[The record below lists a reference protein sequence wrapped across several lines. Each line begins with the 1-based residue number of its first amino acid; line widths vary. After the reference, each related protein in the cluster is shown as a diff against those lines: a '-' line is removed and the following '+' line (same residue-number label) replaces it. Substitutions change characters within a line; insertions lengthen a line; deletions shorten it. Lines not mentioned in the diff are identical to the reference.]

1 MRKLLFPFLALV
13 LLAAC
18 NSSSNSNS
26 GTDVQAAEAEPPRI
40 GFTVVNTYPHD
51 TSFFTEGLEFHD
63 GQLFESSGS
72 GSNEKPSYPSSF
84 GVVNLKT
91 GKVDKKAVLDNKT
104 YFGEGI
110 TFFNGKVY
118 QLTYKTEKGF
128 IYDAKTFKKIG
139 EFSYTGEG
147 WALTHD
153 STKIYMSSGSS
164 NIWVIDPATING
176 NLKAQSILG
185 VSDNNG
191 PVSNINELEYINGY
205 IYANQWQTNY
215 ILKIDPSNG
224 KVVGKMNL
232 DSLVEEAKKKFD
244 GIDELNGIAYN
255 PASNSLFVTG
265 KLWPTI
271 YEIKFN

>member
-1 MRKLLFPFLALV
+1 
-13 LLAAC
+13 
-18 NSSSNSNS
+18 
-26 GTDVQAAEAEPPRI
+26 VQAADSEPPRI

-72 GSNEKPSYPSSF
+72 GSSGKGEKPSYPSSF

-91 GKVDKKAVLDNKT
+91 GKVDKKVELDNNT

-110 TFFNGKVY
+110 TFLNGKVY

-128 IYDAKTFKKIG
+128 IYDAKTFKKLG